1 MWPMQMTSQVAALDV
16 PTATFMQRER
26 RRLKVRHIWETVNI
40 RWLLLSD
47 RLFIKHLTGL
57 QWDQLYTIVGNMK
70 RKEDCYQG
78 YDYRYVENQWKWTQ
92 EWFA

>member
-47 RLFIKHLTGL
+47 RLFIKHC
-57 QWDQLYTIVGNMK
+57 YRSPVGPAIYHSGQHEAE
-70 RKEDCYQG
+70 R
-78 YDYRYVENQWKWTQ
+78 RLLSRV
-92 EWFA
+92 